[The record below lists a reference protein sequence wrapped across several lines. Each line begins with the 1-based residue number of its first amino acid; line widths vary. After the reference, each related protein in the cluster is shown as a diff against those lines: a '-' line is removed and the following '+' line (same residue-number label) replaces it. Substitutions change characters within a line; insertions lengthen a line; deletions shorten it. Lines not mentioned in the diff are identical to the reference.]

1 MTIENVLELLP
12 NGSMG
17 IFSTINEE
25 GFPDGRGWQFQFQ
38 ENGKFYFSTANTKD
52 VYKEMKANPN
62 VSFTSMEPT
71 GKYTVRIIGKS
82 TFISDPSEK
91 EKAYAKLDNIV
102 KSIYKSWDDPILEIF
117 YVSNGEL
124 KVATGFNPA
133 EVIKF

>member
-25 GFPDGRGWQFQFQ
+25 GFPDGRGWQFQFE
-38 ENGKFYFSTANTKD
+38 ENGKFYFATNNTKD
-52 VYKEMKANPN
+52 VFKEIQSNPN

-71 GKYTVRIIGKS
+71 GKYTVRIIGKA
-82 TFISDPSEK
+82 TFITNPSEK

-102 KSIYKSWDDPILEIF
+102 KGIYKPWNDPVLEIF

-124 KVATGFNPA
+124 KIATGFNPA
-133 EVIKF
+133 EIIKF